1 MKLTNLSEILF
12 SPAVRKTLGRYT
24 LYIAILSF
32 FSHLI
37 LYFLYHQIWHL
48 QPTGLLSNPINAIYT
63 PFSFLLVYEAYLLLY
78 YLQQSTT
85 IYVAKQY
92 EIIVLILIRGVFK
105 DMTHLELKSHQL
117 FSPGNLE
124 LWYDLITAAL
134 LFSLILLFYRITGRL
149 ASQSPELPE
158 SGSNGENLLKFIQA
172 KKYLATILLL
182 VSFGIGVHGFTE
194 WWIKAADSG
203 SWFSDP
209 DVNAIFFDDFFTIL
223 IMTDVLI
230 LLFSLFYSDDF
241 PVIIRNSSFIIST
254 ILLKLSFSAD
264 TGMSQILMLAGV
276 GFGVVMSAITQRYSL
291 TLKRNA

>member
-1 MKLTNLSEILF
+1 
-12 SPAVRKTLGRYT
+12 
-24 LYIAILSF
+24 
-32 FSHLI
+32 
-37 LYFLYHQIWHL
+37 L

-105 DMTHLELKSHQL
+105 DMTHLELKTHQL

-149 ASQSPELPE
+149 APQSLELPE
-158 SGSNGENLLKFIQA
+158 SGNNGGNLLKFIQA

-182 VSFGIGVHGFTE
+182 VSFGIGVHGFAE
-194 WWIKAADSG
+194 WWIKASNSG
-203 SWFSDP
+203 LWFSDP

-276 GFGVVMSAITQRYSL
+276 GFGVLMSAITQRYSS
-291 TLKRNA
+291 T